1 MRLIS
6 PSVEILQQGPGES
19 GIYEHIELIGKT
31 CYKSTPQGGE
41 KAVQFV
47 DKMLDNKHFA
57 MLEHG
62 TVYLR
67 IPYMFLHR
75 LAHPGLVSKYEKNP
89 YSRVNFGVEY
99 CQNWGFDLENVIHNP
114 SSSIPYAYITTNLRV
129 IYENEW
135 IEDLQYLCKEPY
147 EQHEKRYSARFI
159 TDRGVSHELVRH
171 RVFSF
176 AQESTRY
183 CNYSKEKFGKTLTF
197 IKPVWYDDAESRIKQ
212 DFEACLD
219 WSASTYLGL
228 LQEGY
233 TPQQAR
239 QVLPN
244 ALKTEICMTGF
255 ASDWVH
261 FFDLRY
267 RGTTGK
273 PHPDMLH
280 VATELHEL
288 FLDKGI
294 EL

>member
-1 MRLIS
+1 M
-6 PSVEILQQGPGES
+6 
-19 GIYEHIELIGKT
+19 
-31 CYKSTPQGGE
+31 
-41 KAVQFV
+41 
-47 DKMLDNKHFA
+47 
-57 MLEHG
+57 
-62 TVYLR
+62 
-67 IPYMFLHR
+67 
-75 LAHPGLVSKYEKNP
+75 
-89 YSRVNFGVEY
+89 
-99 CQNWGFDLENVIHNP
+99 
-114 SSSIPYAYITTNLRV
+114 
-129 IYENEW
+129 
-135 IEDLQYLCKEPY
+135 
-147 EQHEKRYSARFI
+147 
-159 TDRGVSHELVRH
+159 

-197 IKPVWYDDAESRIKQ
+197 IKPVWYDDAESKIKQ

-228 LQEGY
+228 LQEEY

-273 PHPDMLH
+273 PHPDMLY

>member
-6 PSVEILQQGPGES
+6 PSVEILQQGPGEA

-47 DKMLDNKHFA
+47 DRMLTNKHFA

-75 LAHPGLVSKYEKNP
+75 LVHPGLVSKYEHNP

-99 CQNWGFDLENVIHNP
+99 CSNWGFDLENVIHNP

-129 IYENEW
+129 IYENGW
-135 IEDLQYLCKEPY
+135 VEDLQYLCKEPY
-147 EQHEKRYSARFI
+147 AQHEKRYSARFI

-171 RVFSF
+171 RTFSF
-176 AQESTRY
+176 GQESTRY

-197 IKPVWYDDAESRIKQ
+197 IKPVWYDDAESKIKQ

>member
-47 DKMLDNKHFA
+47 DKMLENKHFA

-67 IPYMFLHR
+67 IPYMLLHR
-75 LAHPGLVSKYEKNP
+75 LTHPGLVSKYEHNP
-89 YSRVNFGVEY
+89 YSRVNIGLEY
-99 CQNWGFDLENVIHNP
+99 CENWGFDLENVIHNP

-129 IYENEW
+129 IYENGW
-135 IEDLQYLCKEPY
+135 VEDLQYLCKEPY
-147 EQHEKRYSARFI
+147 EHHEKRYSARFI
-159 TDRGVSHELVRH
+159 TDRAVSLELVRH

-228 LQEGY
+228 LKEGY

-273 PHPDMLH
+273 PHPDMLY

>member
-47 DKMLDNKHFA
+47 DRMLTNKHFA

-75 LAHPGLVSKYEKNP
+75 LVHPGLVSKYEHNP

-99 CQNWGFDLENVIHNP
+99 CSNWGFDLENVIHNP

-129 IYENEW
+129 IYENGW
-135 IEDLQYLCKEPY
+135 VEDLQYLCKEPY
-147 EQHEKRYSARFI
+147 AQHEKRYSARFI

-171 RVFSF
+171 RTFSF
-176 AQESTRY
+176 GQESTRY

-197 IKPVWYDDAESRIKQ
+197 IKPVWYDDAESKIKQ

>member
-47 DKMLDNKHFA
+47 DKMLANKHFA

-75 LAHPGLVSKYEKNP
+75 LVHPGLVSKYEHNP

-129 IYENEW
+129 IYENGW
-135 IEDLQYLCKEPY
+135 VEDLQYLCKEPY
-147 EQHEKRYSARFI
+147 AQHEKRYSARFI

-171 RVFSF
+171 RTFSF
-176 AQESTRY
+176 GQESTRY

-197 IKPVWYDDAESRIKQ
+197 IKPVWYDDAESKIKQ